1 MNDQPPDLT
10 LRNGRV
16 VTPAGVVRGGLTVT
30 GGVITSV
37 AEDHLLPTGEQT
49 VDVAGK
55 VIFPGL
61 IDPHT
66 HMGVGAGW
74 GPEKFE
80 SDIATE
86 SIDALAGG
94 ITTIITTSV
103 FGPTPRVPMVQ
114 ANIDSGNR
122 SSRTDFRVT
131 ALMVTREQ
139 MDEIPDLVS
148 LGVRSFKCYWGYK
161 GPQAES
167 FGLSAIG
174 FPTDLFW
181 VACEKMKAAHPRA
194 FPTIHAE
201 DPDLRYLLIERWR
214 AKDPV
219 GSLASWA
226 RANPNILEPL
236 QLAPAARIAHEIGV
250 PLYMVHVST
259 HEAAEMI
266 REFRE
271 KGWNIVGDTLT
282 AFLYWTADEADA
294 RGVGGKGKVQPAIKF
309 AEDRDALWAAI
320 RDNVIP
326 CIGTDSLMYQAETL
340 EGNIWDKQVGL
351 GPGLGTSLAAIVTS
365 GLRQGRITLEQM
377 ARSMSEN
384 AARQFD
390 LYPTK
395 GALQPGADAD
405 IVVFDPDAGRIARA
419 EELPSDSKYTIFE
432 GEELFGWPDRVYL
445 RGQLAV
451 ENGHVV
457 ANPPRGKYVPAV
469 PAPAEQESVAT

>member
-1 MNDQPPDLT
+1 MNDQLADLT

-16 VTPAGVVRGGLTVT
+16 VTPNGVIRGGVALA

-37 AEDHLLPTGEQT
+37 AADQQLPDGAET
-49 VDVAGK
+49 VDVGGK

-86 SIDALAGG
+86 SLDALAGG
-94 ITTIITTSV
+94 ITTIVTTSV
-103 FGPTPRVPMVQ
+103 FGRTPRVVMVQ

-122 SSRTDFRVT
+122 SSHVDFRIT

-139 MDEIPDLVS
+139 MDEIPDLVR

-167 FGLSAIG
+167 FGLSASG
-174 FPTDLFW
+174 FPTSLFW
-181 VACEKMKAAHPRA
+181 VACEKMKEAHPRA

-214 AKDPV
+214 AKDPM
-219 GSLASWA
+219 GSLVSWA
-226 RANPNILEPL
+226 HANPNILEPL
-236 QLAPAARIAHEIGV
+236 QLAPAARIAHEVGV

-259 HEAAEMI
+259 REAAEMI

-271 KGWNIVGDTLT
+271 NGWDITGDTLT

-309 AEDRDALWAAI
+309 AADRDALWAAV
-320 RDNVIP
+320 RDGVVP
-326 CIGTDSLMYQAETL
+326 CIGTDSLMYQADTL
-340 EGNIWDKQVGL
+340 EGNLWDKQVGL
-351 GPGLGTSLAAIVTS
+351 GPGLGSSLAAIVTA
-365 GLRQGRITLEQM
+365 GLRQGRVTLEQM
-377 ARSMSEN
+377 ARALSES

-390 LYPTK
+390 LYPAK
-395 GALQPGADAD
+395 GVLQPGADAD
-405 IVVFDPDAGRIARA
+405 IVVFDPDAGRVARA
-419 EELPSDSKYTIFE
+419 EELPSASKYTIYE
-432 GEELFGWPDRVYL
+432 GEELYGWPDRVYL

-451 ENGHVV
+451 RDGRVV
-457 ANPPRGKYVPAV
+457 ADPPRGRHVPTVDA
-469 PAPAEQESVAT
+469 AAQVA

>member
-1 MNDQPPDLT
+1 MNDQQPDLT

-16 VTPAGVVRGGLTVT
+16 VTPDGVIRGGVSVT
-30 GGVITSV
+30 DGVITAV
-37 AEDHLLPTGEQT
+37 AEDHLLPRGNET
-49 VDVAGK
+49 VDVGGK

-86 SIDALAGG
+86 SLDALAGG
-94 ITTIITTSV
+94 VTTIVTTSV
-103 FGPTPRVPMVQ
+103 FGRSARVPMVQ
-114 ANIDSGNR
+114 ANISSGNA
-122 SSRTDFRVT
+122 SSRADFRIT

-139 MDEIPDLVS
+139 MDEMPDLVG

-161 GPQAES
+161 GPQAEG
-167 FGLSAIG
+167 FGLSSSG

-181 VACEKMKAAHPRA
+181 VACEKMREAHPRA

-214 AKDPV
+214 ARDPA
-219 GSLASWA
+219 GSLVSWA
-226 RANPNILEPL
+226 HANPNILEPL
-236 QLAPAARIAHEIGV
+236 QLAPAARIAHEVGV

-259 HEAAEMI
+259 HDAAEMI
-266 REFRE
+266 GEFRA
-271 KGWNIVGDTLT
+271 KGWDITGDTLT

-294 RGVGGKGKVQPAIKF
+294 RGVGGKAKVQPAIKF
-309 AEDRDALWAAI
+309 AEDREALWAAL
-320 RDNVIP
+320 RDGTIP
-326 CIGTDSLMYQAETL
+326 CVGTDSLMYQAETL
-340 EGNIWDKQVGL
+340 EGNLWDKQVGL

-365 GLRQGRITLEQM
+365 GLKPGRITLEQM
-377 ARSMSEN
+377 ARALSEN

-390 LYPTK
+390 VYPAK
-395 GALQPGADAD
+395 GVLQPGADAD
-405 IVVFDPDAGRIARA
+405 IVVFDPEASRIARA
-419 EELPSDSKYTIFE
+419 EELPSASKYTIYE

-451 ENGHVV
+451 RDGRLV
-457 ANPPRGKYVPAV
+457 ADPPRGRHVPAV
-469 PAPAEQESVAT
+469 TAAAPGR

>member
-1 MNDQPPDLT
+1 MNDQQPDLT

-16 VTPAGVVRGGLTVT
+16 VTPDGVIRGGVTVT
-30 GGVITSV
+30 GGVITGV
-37 AEDHLLPTGEQT
+37 AEDHLLARGNET
-49 VDVAGK
+49 VDVGGK

-74 GPEKFE
+74 GPQKFE

-86 SIDALAGG
+86 SRDALAGG
-94 ITTIITTSV
+94 VTTIITTSV
-103 FGPTPRVPMVQ
+103 FGRSPRVPMVQ

-122 SSRTDFRVT
+122 SSHADFRVT

-139 MDEIPDLVS
+139 MDEIPDLVG

-161 GPQAES
+161 GPQAEG
-167 FGLSAIG
+167 FGLSSTG

-181 VACEKMKAAHPRA
+181 VACEKMKEAHPRA

-214 AKDPV
+214 EKDPQ
-219 GSLASWA
+219 GSLVSWA
-226 RANPNILEPL
+226 HANPNILEPL

-259 HEAAEMI
+259 HDAAEMI

-271 KGWNIVGDTLT
+271 KGWDITGDTLT

-294 RGVGGKGKVQPAIKF
+294 RGVGGKAKVQPAIKF
-309 AEDRDALWAAI
+309 ARDRDALWAGLVAGT
-320 RDNVIP
+320 IP
-326 CIGTDSLMYQAETL
+326 CVGTDSLMYQRETL
-340 EGNIWDKQVGL
+340 EGNLWDKQVGL
-351 GPGLGTSLAAIVTS
+351 GPGLGTSLAAVVTS
-365 GLRQGRITLEQM
+365 GLKPGRITLEQM
-377 ARSMSEN
+377 ARALAEN

-390 LYPTK
+390 IYPIK
-395 GALQPGADAD
+395 GVLQPGADAD
-405 IVVFDPDAGRIARA
+405 IVVFDPGASRVARA
-419 EELPSDSKYTIFE
+419 EELPSASKYTIYE
-432 GEELFGWPDRVYL
+432 GEQLFGWPDRVYL
-445 RGQLAV
+445 RGQIAV
-451 ENGHVV
+451 QDGRLVTDL
-457 ANPPRGKYVPAV
+457 PRGRHVPAV
-469 PAPAEQESVAT
+469 TAAAHSA